1 MVLVV
6 KHLVLGAGDV
16 DRLELLVVVLGGR
29 HLLGQVE
36 DTRVAALRDFP
47 FELQLEVLELVG
59 EDQVAAV
66 ARLGLAA
73 ACAVELDGAVVD
85 RPACGHLVLAVA
97 APAVEGLAVEDHIVA
112 VLVLGE
118 IREIDRRVVHHGV
131 FGNGVLCLRS
141 GRVGFGGFG
150 FAGVAAAR
158 CQRER
163 HRCAGRC
170 KKDSF
175 HFGLFFELYVFSVS
189 ESRRR
194 ITAACRAV
202 CNRCG
207 RCA

>member
-16 DRLELLVVVLGGR
+16 DRLELLVAVLGGR

-47 FELQLEVLELVG
+47 FELQFEVLELVG

-112 VLVLGE
+112 VLVLGK

-131 FGNGVLCLRS
+131 FGNGVLRLRG
-141 GRVGFGGFG
+141 GRVGFGGLG

-163 HRCAGRC
+163 HRSAGRC